1 MSTIELR
8 QNRKSARSENSG
20 AGHIY
25 TPVCRYGRRMAHSIA
40 GMIPVSRVMQYSDWC
55 RRSEHAGVVHIC
67 RAMHHCSGPR
77 MVYACAQTTE
87 ITGRTSSA
95 CEWSEMVQAI

>member
-20 AGHIY
+20 AGHIC
-25 TPVCRYGRRMAHSIA
+25 TPVCRYGWRMAHSIA
-40 GMIPVSRVMQYSDWC
+40 GMTLVSWAMQYSDRC

-67 RAMHHCSGPR
+67 
-77 MVYACAQTTE
+77 
-87 ITGRTSSA
+87 
-95 CEWSEMVQAI
+95 